1 MVTEIKRKGSEGWGL
16 FWGRHRNAVLLFG
29 AGAAILAV
37 WAVLVFLWYVGQAQS
52 NGTVPTTL
60 GLWTM
65 SALVSFLLNLLFW
78 EIALVGIPL
87 IVGLALAWRW
97 WKNLPY
103 EERVEYRF
111 MRKRSRAR
119 NGGSGFSLIVFIVFC
134 IKVNMDG
141 RWNMPFGTWSVDY
154 LVSSYL
160 TAIVW
165 ILAVIAIPAIIVA
178 IWWFGYGSKSNA

>member
-1 MVTEIKRKGSEGWGL
+1 MTDECSKEVSEGWGL
-16 FWGRHRNAVLLFG
+16 FWRRHHNAVLIFG

-37 WAVLVFLWYVGQAQS
+37 WSVLVFLWYVGQAQS

-60 GLWTM
+60 GLWNM

-87 IVGLALAWRW
+87 IIAVVLAWRW
-97 WKNLPY
+97 WRGLPY
-103 EERVEYRF
+103 EERTEYRF
-111 MRKRSRAR
+111 MRKRSKAR
-119 NGGSGFSLIVFIVFC
+119 NGGSGFSLVVFIVFC

-141 RWNMPFGTWSVDY
+141 NWNKPFGTWSFDY

-165 ILAVIAIPAIIVA
+165 ILAVVAIPAIIVL
-178 IWWFGYGSKSNA
+178 IWWIRSGSKR